1 MSSCGNSSNITG
13 NLSVNQ
19 FNNVGSRLI
28 VPIGYEG
35 FSAGDEPVYG
45 WRDGDEDGIAN
56 VMQSGATAG
65 DAIMFDVRTHIWR
78 ESEHPSG
85 GQDYVNSSLNK
96 FIPSLATKAETSEVF
111 GVIESIEG
119 GIAQVVISGQIN
131 YPMSRIYEDPRA
143 ATGAAGG
150 NDVFFLSAA
159 TAGIITNL
167 APETVTHIAKP
178 IMTGATLGNYN
189 AVVNNYIGYA
199 IGGSIAGEDH
209 GYAPVGSLVWVPE
222 GILPTFYSN
231 VTWRDARTAHII
243 KTDSKHSDLL
253 TTYSRNG
260 VPLYGH
266 TVEATPAT
274 GFNTNALHAG
284 KSFTQGT
291 VTGTVSH
298 IENEKWYFNVPAGSS
313 TISNGTV
320 KINGANFTVTGSNIS
335 HFNTV
340 AFPEKTERTC
350 KANGSTSQISMIP
363 LLKVSNEQGITIP
376 TMLHIGSGYFDDLL
390 SAKSKDCD
398 GVSVGPY
405 DVACKIS
412 DFETRITS
420 LESKVHGTS

>member
-35 FSAGDEPVYG
+35 FSAGDEVNYG
-45 WRDGDEDGIAN
+45 WRSHDSHIIE
-56 VMQSGATAG
+56 SGATAG
-65 DAIMFDVRTHIWR
+65 DAIMFDVRTHIF
-78 ESEHPSG
+78 EAGADAGAGAQIANP
-85 GQDYVNSSLNK
+85 SLNK
-96 FIPSLATKAETSEVF
+96 FIPSLATSAETAEVF
-111 GVIESIEG
+111 GVIESIDG
-119 GIAQVVISGQIN
+119 GIAQVVLSGQIN
-131 YPMSRIYEDPRA
+131 YPMDKIIEDSRSV
-143 ATGAAGG
+143 TGAAGG

-159 TAGIITNL
+159 TAGNLVNL

-178 IMTGATLGNYN
+178 VMTGATLGNYN

-199 IGGSIAGEDH
+199 IGGSVSGEDH

-222 GILPTFYSN
+222 GTLDTFYSN

-340 AFPEKTERTC
+340 AFPEKTERTVRGDG
-350 KANGSTSQISMIP
+350 NTETMVMIP

-412 DFETRITS
+412 DFE
-420 LESKVHGTS
+420 LAVL

>member
-35 FSAGDEPVYG
+35 FSAGDEVNYG
-45 WRDGDEDGIAN
+45 WRSHDSHIIE
-56 VMQSGATAG
+56 SGATAG
-65 DAIMFDVRTHIWR
+65 DAIMFDVRTHIF
-78 ESEHPSG
+78 EAGADAGAGAQIANP
-85 GQDYVNSSLNK
+85 SLNK
-96 FIPSLATKAETSEVF
+96 FIPSLATSAETAEVF
-111 GVIESIEG
+111 GVIESIDG
-119 GIAQVVISGQIN
+119 GIAQVVLSGQIN
-131 YPMSRIYEDPRA
+131 YPMGKIIEDSRSV
-143 ATGAAGG
+143 TGAAGG

-159 TAGIITNL
+159 TAGNLVNL

-178 IMTGATLGNYN
+178 VMTGATLGNYN

-199 IGGSIAGEDH
+199 IGGSVSGEDH

-222 GILPTFYSN
+222 GTLDTFYSN

-340 AFPEKTERTC
+340 AFPEKTERTVRGDG
-350 KANGSTSQISMIP
+350 NTETMVMIP

-412 DFETRITS
+412 DFETRIAS

>member
-35 FSAGDEPVYG
+35 FSAGDEVNYG
-45 WRDGDEDGIAN
+45 WRSHDSHIIE
-56 VMQSGATAG
+56 SGATAG
-65 DAIMFDVRTHIWR
+65 DAIMFDVRTHIF
-78 ESEHPSG
+78 EAGADAGAGAQIANP
-85 GQDYVNSSLNK
+85 SLNK
-96 FIPSLATKAETSEVF
+96 FIPSLATSAETAEVF
-111 GVIESIEG
+111 GVIESIDG
-119 GIAQVVISGQIN
+119 GIAQVVLSGQIN
-131 YPMSRIYEDPRA
+131 YPMDKIIEDSRSV
-143 ATGAAGG
+143 TGAAGG

-159 TAGIITNL
+159 TAGNLVNL

-178 IMTGATLGNYN
+178 VMTGATLGNYN

-199 IGGSIAGEDH
+199 IGGSVSGEDH

-222 GILPTFYSN
+222 GTLDTFYSN

-340 AFPEKTERTC
+340 AFPEKTERTVRGDG
-350 KANGSTSQISMIP
+350 NTETMVMIP

-412 DFETRITS
+412 DFETRIAS

>member
-35 FSAGDEPVYG
+35 FSAGDEVNYG
-45 WRDGDEDGIAN
+45 WRSHDSHIIE
-56 VMQSGATAG
+56 SGATAG
-65 DAIMFDVRTHIWR
+65 DAIMFDVRTHIF
-78 ESEHPSG
+78 EAGADAGAGAQIANP
-85 GQDYVNSSLNK
+85 SLNK
-96 FIPSLATKAETSEVF
+96 FIPSLATSAETAEVF
-111 GVIESIEG
+111 GVIESIDG
-119 GIAQVVISGQIN
+119 GIAQVVLSGQIN
-131 YPMSRIYEDPRA
+131 YPMDKIIEDSRSV
-143 ATGAAGG
+143 TGAAGG

-159 TAGIITNL
+159 TAGNLVNL

-178 IMTGATLGNYN
+178 VMTGATLGNYN

-199 IGGSIAGEDH
+199 IGGSVSGEDH

-222 GILPTFYSN
+222 GTLDTFYSN

-340 AFPEKTERTC
+340 AFPEKTERTVRGDG
-350 KANGSTSQISMIP
+350 NTETMVMIP